1 MSSHEH
7 LWKKGFIKPN
17 STPVPNPFKT
27 QRRRVKALPPPLS
40 QKETLQLKRQ
50 ADQISQ
56 LGYNSHNI
64 PITAQN
70 PTTVANPSSS
80 KSGEVANQPTTP
92 AADAVDIQ
100 TDALD
105 EQDQEETKEREE
117 ISLAAASDDSAS
129 DDTRERQEI
138 SDSEAEGIAEPQV
151 NSVENPEE
159 DTEIQAKAQQP
170 TRNFLELPINAP
182 GTSPSSIQR
191 QVNFRGLGNSIQQ
204 QSVETEEKI
213 EPEAEEELQESDE
226 TIQRQEIPNAEEDK
240 ISSTEPPTIQRQ
252 SDTPAQET
260 EKSKD
265 NHNFLEI
272 PVNVPDTPSSS
283 IPRQVNLGK
292 FTNSY
297 SQQIK
302 PASHPRLNQLNAFK
316 TGEFVQPQRIQS
328 PVKPVN
334 PILNQRQT
342 QTNTETVQK
351 KGTLPQSSDTSE
363 VEAAPNIE
371 QDIEQQRGS
380 GQPISNKIR
389 QPMEQAFG
397 ADFSQVQV
405 HTDSKSNKLNQSIQA
420 KAFTTGTDIFFKQGE
435 YQPDN
440 QPGQELLAHELT
452 HVVQQNGSK
461 LQAKTDS
468 QVGTKGN
475 KLQTKER
482 LVSGFPAQLK
492 IQRKENLQEQTV
504 KENKPQPVQPT
515 PAPAPAS
522 GGNAAPATPLVNE
535 GGGAAAAPEMVESGG
550 AAAAPEMAAG
560 GSTAATQ
567 AGTQP
572 AASGGAAPGAGGGA
586 TSPASPEAD
595 PGFQAVVS
603 QVEGVAE
610 QERQHDPAESES
622 QEAQDA
628 AQSPDNEVESQA
640 QDAQVQQMEQQEP
653 GTFNA
658 EAFKA
663 ALLERIAAITPT
675 NQEEA
680 EQFQNNN
687 QIDSVR
693 QEVSSQ
699 VTQEQEQ
706 AAGGIQETVEAEP
719 DTSSIDAR
727 EATPLEQPE
736 AGEPTDVDAEGAV
749 PQPRSEAEVS
759 APLQANSQE
768 LDQQMAAEN
777 VTEEQLANSNEPE
790 FIAALDAK
798 RQAQD
803 HAATAPTAYRAEEQ
817 GILTQGQTEAQTMA
831 QTQLGEMHGQRDQQL
846 NEVMGLQSDT
856 QSRDEQERTRVANEI
871 NGIYE
876 QTKTDV
882 ETILS
887 DLDTEV
893 TNKFDA
899 GAATAKQKFEAYVG
913 EKVDAYKQERYG
925 EWWDV
930 TGWDE
935 RASDAVFGLPPEV
948 NQFFVDGR
956 QLYIDEM
963 DIALTDIANYVAEKL
978 NEAKERINQGKQD
991 IQDYVAGLP
1000 DNLRQVGEDAAQNI
1014 QSQFDQL
1021 EESVNNKQNELI
1033 DSLAQQYSTSL
1044 QEVDA
1049 RIEEMQAENRGLV
1062 SQFTDMM
1069 GGVFNTMGQIRSML
1083 EGVLAGA
1090 AGAIG
1095 AILSDPIGFLG
1106 NLISGVKQG
1115 LDKFVGNIATHLQ
1128 GGLVAWL
1135 TGTMGGLGIQI
1146 PDDLFSLEGIFNLV
1160 AQILGLTWDYIR
1172 SKAVRMFG
1180 DPVVAAMEQ
1189 GLEMFQV
1196 FQSQGAIA
1204 LWEQVQDQFTD
1215 LKEQVIDQIK
1225 DMVITQVIQSG
1236 VSWMLGLLTPAG
1248 AFVKAAQTIY
1258 NIVMFFVNRGSQVV
1272 ELVQA
1277 ISESIGAI
1285 ASGSLGQAASLIES
1299 ALAKALPVAIG
1310 FLASLIGVSGLAR
1323 KVQDVVEG
1331 IRKRID
1337 DAIEFVLNKAKQMA
1351 ASLLR
1356 RLGIGRGEEDQ
1367 QNAEQQGDG
1376 QPGDGEVGKTINFRA
1391 ADESHRL
1398 WINTQGTSTTV
1409 MVASTPT
1416 PVEAKLNEWQG
1427 KLDSVPEDKRPQAQS
1442 LLGTARQ
1449 HLGTTEQKAQNTAK
1463 EMEEAKQNSA
1473 DEAAIN
1479 EAEQADNQT
1488 EAAQETLADVLKQLC
1503 DLFGDTLDGVNLVE
1517 RFSSQLQAAA
1527 PQAKAGLQAGLEQL
1541 QETGGN
1547 YADWNAVKNTL
1558 ITSGASNKAGKML
1571 QSPLNLDHDYG
1582 TYGHNNM
1589 AVPALGLAV
1598 EEVENQGK
1606 PVPEKA
1612 KNNPGG
1618 YVSDHKGSLH
1628 NHQGSFPE
1636 SKARL
1641 QEHIFDAGRRNQAED
1656 ILIDEFLDNLLSDKE
1671 STHNLYEPKNL
1682 TRYDVGDDG
1691 STAIE
1696 YDTHGGAHFRV
1707 ELDPNAMVKSVQGT
1721 SLKLK
1726 ADAGVTGRGYTGR
1739 SPGYE
1744 RNEDLNASHLIADQF
1759 LGSGYKNSANL
1770 ITTSAHYNQVVMK
1783 RAEDQIIRFVQRNK
1797 AVEFNMEVN
1806 VTWGELNSPEVIE
1819 EILQELPEE
1828 GKDEVRNEVQA
1839 FVNRVQPSFKRCMN
1853 VNYYVTVTNEQ
1864 TGKEVAFDR
1873 DIGPDAWL
1881 GLARR

>member
-7 LWKKGFIKPN
+7 LWKKGLSKPN
-17 STPVPNPFKT
+17 STPVPNPFKI

-64 PITAQN
+64 PITAPN
-70 PTTVANPSSS
+70 PKTVANPSSS
-80 KSGEVANQPTTP
+80 KSSDVANQPTTP

-105 EQDQEETKEREE
+105 EQDQEETKEGEE
-117 ISLAAASDDSAS
+117 ISLAAASDGFAS
-129 DDTRERQEI
+129 DGTRERQEI
-138 SDSEAEGIAEPQV
+138 SDSEAEGIAESQV
-151 NSVENPEE
+151 NSVENQEE
-159 DTEIQAKAQQP
+159 DTEIQGKAQQP
-170 TRNFLELPINAP
+170 ARNFLELPINAP

-204 QSVETEEKI
+204 QSIETEEKI

-226 TIQRQEIPNAEEDK
+226 TIQRQEVPDAEEDK
-240 ISSTEPPTIQRQ
+240 ISSSEPPTVQRQ
-252 SDTPAQET
+252 SETPDTPAQEK

-265 NHNFLEI
+265 NHNFIEI

-297 SQQIK
+297 SQQIQ
-302 PASHPRLNQLNAFK
+302 PASHPRLNQLNAFQ
-316 TGEFVQPQRIQS
+316 TGKFVQLQRIQS

-334 PILNQRQT
+334 PILNQRHIQT
-342 QTNTETVQK
+342 KTETVQNK
-351 KGTLPQSSDTSE
+351 VTPPQSSDTSE
-363 VEAAPNIE
+363 IEAAPNIE
-371 QDIEQQRGS
+371 QEIEQKRGS

-405 HTDSKSNKLNQSIQA
+405 HTDSKSNKLNESIQA

-440 QPGQELLAHELT
+440 QPGQELLAHELA

-468 QVGTKGN
+468 QVGIKGN

-482 LVSGFPAQLK
+482 LVSGFPTQLK
-492 IQRKENLQEQTV
+492 IQRKENPQEQKV

-522 GGNAAPATPLVNE
+522 GGNAAPATPQVANE
-535 GGGAAAAPEMVESGG
+535 GGG

-572 AASGGAAPGAGGGA
+572 AASGGAAAGAGGGA

-719 DTSSIDAR
+719 DTSSIEAR
-727 EATPLEQPE
+727 VSTPLEQPE
-736 AGEPTDVDAEGAV
+736 EGEPTDVNAEGAV
-749 PQPRSEAEVS
+749 PQARSEAEVS

-803 HAATAPTAYRAEEQ
+803 HGATAPTAYRAEEQ

-831 QTQLGEMHGQRDQQL
+831 QTQLGEMHGQREQQL

-882 ETILS
+882 ETILG

-899 GAATAKQKFEAYVG
+899 GAAAAKQKFEAYVG
-913 EKVDAYKQERYG
+913 EKMDAYKQERYG

-935 RASDAVFGLPPEV
+935 RAGDAVFGLPPEV
-948 NQFFVDGR
+948 NRFFVDGR

-963 DIALTDIANYVAEKL
+963 DIAITDIANYVAEKL
-978 NEAKERINQGKQD
+978 NEAKERINQGKQE
-991 IQDYVAGLP
+991 IQEYVAGLP

-1115 LDKFVGNIATHLQ
+1115 LDKFVGNVATHLQ

-1196 FQSQGAIA
+1196 FQSEGAIA

-1277 ISESIGAI
+1277 ITESIGAI

-1351 ASLLR
+1351 ASLLK
-1356 RLGIGRGEEDQ
+1356 RLGIGRGEEGQ

-1391 ADESHRL
+1391 TDESHRL

-1409 MVASTPT
+1409 MVASAPT
-1416 PVEAKLNEWQG
+1416 SVEAKLNEWQG
-1427 KLDSVPEDKRPQAQS
+1427 KLDSLPEEKRPQAQS

-1449 HLGTTEQKAQNTAK
+1449 HLGTTEQKAQKTAK

-1473 DEAAIN
+1473 DEKAIN

-1488 EAAQETLADVLKQLC
+1488 EAAEETLADILKQL
-1503 DLFGDTLDGVNLVE
+1503 FKIFSSEDTLKDTLEVEADFNAAGESHTTWIEMANGQPKLMIASRKQEFSTFLGNIDKQLEKGKISEENQEQVKSLLTALRNLESNTESLCAEAIQLPKDKQQTKADEAQSKLAQMIEKLVE
-1517 RFSSQLQAAA
+1517 LLPLLKQRGGISEDSNVAFAHFNLSRASKSKSISGTVLGVSGKASLGGTVDAPESEQPRFFKTFAV
-1527 PQAKAGLQAGLEQL
+1527 KAGGITREFDSEAKIIEYVMGQLADKSEAETVRAGQKNYEDI
-1541 QETGGN
+1541 TGVFALYSGFTVCN
-1547 YADWNAVKNTL
+1547 SCQSVISQFRNTL
-1558 ITSGASNKAGKML
+1558 
-1571 QSPLNLDHDYG
+1571 P
-1582 TYGHNNM
+1582 
-1589 AVPALGLAV
+1589 
-1598 EEVENQGK
+1598 
-1606 PVPEKA
+1606 
-1612 KNNPGG
+1612 
-1618 YVSDHKGSLH
+1618 
-1628 NHQGSFPE
+1628 
-1636 SKARL
+1636 
-1641 QEHIFDAGRRNQAED
+1641 
-1656 ILIDEFLDNLLSDKE
+1656 
-1671 STHNLYEPKNL
+1671 
-1682 TRYDVGDDG
+1682 
-1691 STAIE
+1691 
-1696 YDTHGGAHFRV
+1696 
-1707 ELDPNAMVKSVQGT
+1707 
-1721 SLKLK
+1721 
-1726 ADAGVTGRGYTGR
+1726 
-1739 SPGYE
+1739 
-1744 RNEDLNASHLIADQF
+1744 
-1759 LGSGYKNSANL
+1759 
-1770 ITTSAHYNQVVMK
+1770 
-1783 RAEDQIIRFVQRNK
+1783 
-1797 AVEFNMEVN
+1797 N
-1806 VTWGELNSPEVIE
+1806 VTVSYGGGS
-1819 EILQELPEE
+1819 Q
-1828 GKDEVRNEVQA
+1828 D
-1839 FVNRVQPSFKRCMN
+1839 
-1853 VNYYVTVTNEQ
+1853 
-1864 TGKEVAFDR
+1864 
-1873 DIGPDAWL
+1873 
-1881 GLARR
+1881 

>member
-1 MSSHEH
+1 M
-7 LWKKGFIKPN
+7 
-17 STPVPNPFKT
+17 
-27 QRRRVKALPPPLS
+27 
-40 QKETLQLKRQ
+40 
-50 ADQISQ
+50 
-56 LGYNSHNI
+56 
-64 PITAQN
+64 
-70 PTTVANPSSS
+70 
-80 KSGEVANQPTTP
+80 
-92 AADAVDIQ
+92 
-100 TDALD
+100 
-105 EQDQEETKEREE
+105 QEE
-117 ISLAAASDDSAS
+117 
-129 DDTRERQEI
+129 
-138 SDSEAEGIAEPQV
+138 
-151 NSVENPEE
+151 
-159 DTEIQAKAQQP
+159 
-170 TRNFLELPINAP
+170 
-182 GTSPSSIQR
+182 
-191 QVNFRGLGNSIQQ
+191 
-204 QSVETEEKI
+204 
-213 EPEAEEELQESDE
+213 DE
-226 TIQRQEIPNAEEDK
+226 TIQRQEIPDAEEDE
-240 ISSTEPPTIQRQ
+240 ISSSEPPTVQRQ
-252 SDTPAQET
+252 SDTPDTPDQQT
-260 EKSKD
+260 EKSED
-265 NHNFLEI
+265 YHNLLGI
-272 PVNVPDTPSSS
+272 PVNVPGTPSSS

-292 FTNSY
+292 FTNSS
-297 SQQIK
+297 SQQIQ
-302 PASHPRLNQLNAFK
+302 PASHPKLNQLNAFQ
-316 TGEFVQPQRIQS
+316 TGEFLQPQRIQS

-334 PILNQRQT
+334 PILNQT

-351 KGTLPQSSDTSE
+351 KGTPQSSDASE
-363 VEAAPNIE
+363 AKAAPNLE
-371 QDIEQQRGS
+371 QEIQQKRGR

-405 HTDSKSNKLNQSIQA
+405 HTDSKSNKLNESIQA

-452 HVVQQNGSK
+452 HVVQQNGSQV
-461 LQAKTDS
+461 QAKTDS
-468 QVGTKGN
+468 QVATKGN
-475 KLQTKER
+475 KLQTQER
-482 LVSGFPAQLK
+482 LVSGFPTQLK
-492 IQRKENLQEQTV
+492 IQRRENPQEQTV
-504 KENKPQPVQPT
+504 KENKPQPAPPT
-515 PAPAPAS
+515 PAPAPES
-522 GGNAAPATPLVNE
+522 GGDMAPATPQVVNE
-535 GGGAAAAPEMVESGG
+535 SGSAAAPEMVESGD
-550 AAAAPEMAAG
+550 ATAAPEMAAG

-567 AGTQP
+567 A
-572 AASGGAAPGAGGGA
+572 AASGGASPGAGGGA

-595 PGFQAVVS
+595 PGFQGVVS

-640 QDAQVQQMEQQEP
+640 QDAQVQQMDQQEP
-653 GTFNA
+653 GTFNG

-706 AAGGIQETVEAEP
+706 AAGGIQDTVEAEP
-719 DTSSIDAR
+719 DTSSIDPR

-736 AGEPTDVDAEGAV
+736 AGEPNDVNAEGAV
-749 PQPRSEAEVS
+749 PQARSEAEVS

-831 QTQLGEMHGQRDQQL
+831 QTQLGEMHGQREQQL
-846 NEVMGLQSDT
+846 NEVMGLQDETKS
-856 QSRDEQERTRVANEI
+856 QDEQERTRVANEI

-899 GAATAKQKFEAYVG
+899 GAAAAKQKFEAYVG
-913 EKVDAYKQERYG
+913 EKMDAYKQERYG
-925 EWWDV
+925 ELWDI
-930 TGWDE
+930 TGYDE
-935 RASDAVFGLPPEV
+935 RFGDAVFGLPPEV

-978 NEAKERINQGKQD
+978 NEAKERIDQGKQE
-991 IQDYVAGLP
+991 IQEYVAGLP
-1000 DNLRQVGEDAAQNI
+1000 DNLRQVGEEAAQNI
-1014 QSQFDQL
+1014 QSRFDQL

-1049 RIEEMQAENRGLV
+1049 RIEEMQAENQGLV
-1062 SQFTDMM
+1062 NQFTDMM
-1069 GGVFNTMGQIRSML
+1069 GGVFNTIAQIRSML

-1090 AGAIG
+1090 ASAIG

-1115 LDKFVGNIATHLQ
+1115 LDNFVGNVATHLQ

-1277 ISESIGAI
+1277 ITESIGAI

-1323 KVQDVVEG
+1323 KVQNVVEG
-1331 IRKRID
+1331 IRKRVD

-1356 RLGIGRGEEDQ
+1356 RLGIGKGEEGEEDEPDERT
-1367 QNAEQQGDG
+1367 AEEKKADL
-1376 QPGDGEVGKTINFRA
+1376 NRA
-1391 ADESHRL
+1391 LTD
-1398 WINTQGTSTTV
+1398 
-1409 MVASTPT
+1409 
-1416 PVEAKLNEWQG
+1416 
-1427 KLDSVPEDKRPQAQS
+1427 
-1442 LLGTARQ
+1442 
-1449 HLGTTEQKAQNTAK
+1449 
-1463 EMEEAKQNSA
+1463 
-1473 DEAAIN
+1473 
-1479 EAEQADNQT
+1479 
-1488 EAAQETLADVLKQLC
+1488 ADVLLNNKEMSSDEIRERLPGIKSKYKMTSLELVV
-1503 DLFGDTLDGVNLVE
+1503 DSKDDTKEIVHVHGQINPEGETEPEEKSLEKDNSYKAKVNSRGNIEGEFSYFDWTGYPPSTATPHPANEEFDGLKNNTIV
-1517 RFSSQLQAAA
+1517 
-1527 PQAKAGLQAGLEQL
+1527 PQPQGKYEISGN
-1541 QETGGN
+1541 TGGN
-1547 YADWNAVKNTL
+1547 KHTDEWRKEIIQPEYERHR
-1558 ITSGASNKAGKML
+1558 KALTDIKK
-1571 QSPLNLDHDYG
+1571 
-1582 TYGHNNM
+1582 
-1589 AVPALGLAV
+1589 A
-1598 EEVENQGK
+1598 NQGN
-1606 PVPEKA
+1606 EEIA
-1612 KNNPGG
+1612 KCEILGHLGVTENAENANWQ
-1618 YVSDHKGSLH
+1618 SKSIDQLIDHG
-1628 NHQGSFPE
+1628 
-1636 SKARL
+1636 ARKKVED
-1641 QEHIFDAGRRNQAED
+1641 QYSQYGMSYED
-1656 ILIDEFLDNLLSDKE
+1656 IWLVGWSQHHIHPVNWGGSQTDNNNLQYLRDSEHSPFSGWWTSRKSTLKNLL
-1671 STHNLYEPKNL
+1671 
-1682 TRYDVGDDG
+1682 
-1691 STAIE
+1691 
-1696 YDTHGGAHFRV
+1696 
-1707 ELDPNAMVKSVQGT
+1707 
-1721 SLKLK
+1721 
-1726 ADAGVTGRGYTGR
+1726 
-1739 SPGYE
+1739 
-1744 RNEDLNASHLIADQF
+1744 
-1759 LGSGYKNSANL
+1759 
-1770 ITTSAHYNQVVMK
+1770 
-1783 RAEDQIIRFVQRNK
+1783 
-1797 AVEFNMEVN
+1797 
-1806 VTWGELNSPEVIE
+1806 
-1819 EILQELPEE
+1819 EI
-1828 GKDEVRNEVQA
+1828 N
-1839 FVNRVQPSFKRCMN
+1839 
-1853 VNYYVTVTNEQ
+1853 
-1864 TGKEVAFDR
+1864 
-1873 DIGPDAWL
+1873 
-1881 GLARR
+1881 

>member
-1 MSSHEH
+1 
-7 LWKKGFIKPN
+7 
-17 STPVPNPFKT
+17 
-27 QRRRVKALPPPLS
+27 
-40 QKETLQLKRQ
+40 
-50 ADQISQ
+50 
-56 LGYNSHNI
+56 
-64 PITAQN
+64 
-70 PTTVANPSSS
+70 
-80 KSGEVANQPTTP
+80 
-92 AADAVDIQ
+92 
-100 TDALD
+100 
-105 EQDQEETKEREE
+105 
-117 ISLAAASDDSAS
+117 
-129 DDTRERQEI
+129 
-138 SDSEAEGIAEPQV
+138 
-151 NSVENPEE
+151 
-159 DTEIQAKAQQP
+159 
-170 TRNFLELPINAP
+170 
-182 GTSPSSIQR
+182 
-191 QVNFRGLGNSIQQ
+191 
-204 QSVETEEKI
+204 
-213 EPEAEEELQESDE
+213 
-226 TIQRQEIPNAEEDK
+226 
-240 ISSTEPPTIQRQ
+240 
-252 SDTPAQET
+252 
-260 EKSKD
+260 
-265 NHNFLEI
+265 
-272 PVNVPDTPSSS
+272 
-283 IPRQVNLGK
+283 
-292 FTNSY
+292 
-297 SQQIK
+297 
-302 PASHPRLNQLNAFK
+302 
-316 TGEFVQPQRIQS
+316 
-328 PVKPVN
+328 
-334 PILNQRQT
+334 
-342 QTNTETVQK
+342 
-351 KGTLPQSSDTSE
+351 
-363 VEAAPNIE
+363 
-371 QDIEQQRGS
+371 
-380 GQPISNKIR
+380 
-389 QPMEQAFG
+389 
-397 ADFSQVQV
+397 
-405 HTDSKSNKLNQSIQA
+405 
-420 KAFTTGTDIFFKQGE
+420 
-435 YQPDN
+435 
-440 QPGQELLAHELT
+440 
-452 HVVQQNGSK
+452 
-461 LQAKTDS
+461 
-468 QVGTKGN
+468 N

-482 LVSGFPAQLK
+482 LVSGFPTQLK
-492 IQRKENLQEQTV
+492 IQRRENPQEQTV
-504 KENKPQPVQPT
+504 KENKPQPAQST
-515 PAPAPAS
+515 PAAAPAS
-522 GGNAAPATPLVNE
+522 GGNAAPATPQVANA
-535 GGGAAAAPEMVESGG
+535 GGGTAAAPEMVESGD

-560 GSTAATQ
+560 GSTAE
-567 AGTQP
+567 TQP
-572 AASGGAAPGAGGGA
+572 AASGGASPGAGGGA
-586 TSPASPEAD
+586 ASPASPETD
-595 PGFQAVVS
+595 PGFQGVVR

-640 QDAQVQQMEQQEP
+640 QDAQVQQMDQQEP

-727 EATPLEQPE
+727 EATALEQPE
-736 AGEPTDVDAEGAV
+736 AGEPTDVNAEGAV

-798 RQAQD
+798 KQAQD
-803 HAATAPTAYRAEEQ
+803 HAATAPPAYRAEEQ

-831 QTQLGEMHGQRDQQL
+831 QTQLGEMHGQREQQL
-846 NEVMGLQSDT
+846 NEVMGLQDETKS
-856 QSRDEQERTRVANEI
+856 QDEQERTRVANEI

-899 GAATAKQKFEAYVG
+899 GAAAAKQKFEAYVG
-913 EKVDAYKQERYG
+913 EKIDAYKQERYG

-935 RASDAVFGLPPEV
+935 RASDAMFGLPPEV

-978 NEAKERINQGKQD
+978 NEAKERINQGKQE
-991 IQDYVAGLP
+991 IQEYVAGLP
-1000 DNLRQVGEDAAQNI
+1000 DSLRQVGEDAAQNI

-1049 RIEEMQAENRGLV
+1049 RIEEMQAENQGLV
-1062 SQFTDMM
+1062 NQFTDMM
-1069 GGVFNTMGQIRSML
+1069 GGVFNTIGQIRSML

-1196 FQSQGAIA
+1196 LQSEGAIA

-1277 ISESIGAI
+1277 ITESISAI
-1285 ASGSLGQAASLIES
+1285 ASGALGQAASLVES

-1331 IRKRID
+1331 IRKRVD
-1337 DAIEFVLNKAKQMA
+1337 DAIEFVLKKAKQMA

-1356 RLGIGRGEEDQ
+1356 RLGIGRGEENQ

-1409 MVASTPT
+1409 MVASERSS
-1416 PVEAKLNEWQG
+1416 VEAKLNKWQG
-1427 KLDSVPEDKRPQAQS
+1427 QLDELPEEKQSEARS
-1442 LLGTARQ
+1442 LLATASEQ
-1449 HLGTTEQKAQNTAK
+1449 LNNTEQEAQ
-1463 EMEEAKQNSA
+1463 
-1473 DEAAIN
+1473 EAAQEMQEAEQN
-1479 EAEQADNQT
+1479 PQNQVADAEAEQADNET
-1488 EAAQETLADVLKQLC
+1488 EAAQQNLADVLKRLLEIFPDSESESDGERKPATIKQIFFVSHDKVDVDNGLY
-1503 DLFGDTLDGVNLVE
+1503 GDWLLKKINSFEPGLLDESLKNRKKIIKSIRGKDETWAVMQGAIYAPFIEDNRHAIQSLEGELDDCAYLLSLE
-1517 RFSSQLQAAA
+1517 RGGSFLADQIGRGKDIPNDKIEKRVMSEEEAERLGTNKLDNHKVQQAADL
-1527 PQAKAGLQAGLEQL
+1527 KARIKSIMSGKENENITIAIAETLVGGGSRNLLIKIVEELLAEELYPNLKFKILLLQQTIHTEDEGEGIVA
-1541 QETGGN
+1541 TG
-1547 YADWNAVKNTL
+1547 
-1558 ITSGASNKAGKML
+1558 ITQSNKVQIVTAQTRYILGEDVGYQL
-1571 QSPLNLDHDYG
+1571 AQSG
-1582 TYGHNNM
+1582 STSK
-1589 AVPALGLAV
+1589 
-1598 EEVENQGK
+1598 K
-1606 PVPEKA
+1606 PVI
-1612 KNNPGG
+1612 
-1618 YVSDHKGSLH
+1618 V
-1628 NHQGSFPE
+1628 F
-1636 SKARL
+1636 
-1641 QEHIFDAGRRNQAED
+1641 
-1656 ILIDEFLDNLLSDKE
+1656 
-1671 STHNLYEPKNL
+1671 
-1682 TRYDVGDDG
+1682 
-1691 STAIE
+1691 
-1696 YDTHGGAHFRV
+1696 
-1707 ELDPNAMVKSVQGT
+1707 QGT
-1721 SLKLK
+1721 QEKLV
-1726 ADAGVTGRGYTGR
+1726 AYQITAESETTARDIIM
-1739 SPGYE
+1739 
-1744 RNEDLNASHLIADQF
+1744 DLNAGAYTGLLPD
-1759 LGSGYKNSANL
+1759 
-1770 ITTSAHYNQVVMK
+1770 
-1783 RAEDQIIRFVQRNK
+1783 
-1797 AVEFNMEVN
+1797 
-1806 VTWGELNSPEVIE
+1806 
-1819 EILQELPEE
+1819 IL
-1828 GKDEVRNEVQA
+1828 
-1839 FVNRVQPSFKRCMN
+1839 
-1853 VNYYVTVTNEQ
+1853 
-1864 TGKEVAFDR
+1864 
-1873 DIGPDAWL
+1873 
-1881 GLARR
+1881 